1 MTKWTIE
8 SAKVYVAKVQKGK
21 QPSGLKYWSAVDFL
35 TKETATSTSAPV
47 EENSDEQSV

>member
-8 SAKVYVAKVQKGK
+8 SAKTYVTKVQKGK

-35 TKETATSTSAPV
+35 TKQTATSTSTPV
-47 EENSDEQSV
+47 EENNDEQSV